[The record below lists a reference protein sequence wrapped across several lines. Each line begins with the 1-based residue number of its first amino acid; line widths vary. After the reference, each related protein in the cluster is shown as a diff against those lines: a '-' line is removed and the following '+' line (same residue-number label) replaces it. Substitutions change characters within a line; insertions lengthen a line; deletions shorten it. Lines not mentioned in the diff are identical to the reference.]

1 MCFLNAFFRGFMRHL
16 LFLTTLSLLTHTS
29 MAFAD
34 EAAEF
39 QKAQTAA
46 HTWLL
51 GVDQGDYPKSWLE
64 AAQPFKK
71 AVTSAQWQTALTEAR
86 APLGAVISRQPVLVQ
101 YKPPVP
107 NAPTDEYVV
116 IQYQTRFAN
125 RVTAIETV
133 TPIRETDGLWRVS
146 GYFVQPSE

>member
-1 MCFLNAFFRGFMRHL
+1 MRIYL
-16 LFLTTLSLLTHTS
+16 RQILWVFSVLMALTHTS

-34 EAAEF
+34 EAGRF
-39 QKAQTAA
+39 KKAQTAA

-107 NAPTDEYVV
+107 NAPTDEYVM

-133 TPIRETDGLWRVS
+133 APIRETDGLWRVS

>member
-1 MCFLNAFFRGFMRHL
+1 MRTYL
-16 LFLTTLSLLTHTS
+16 RQILFNFSVLMALTHTS

-34 EAAEF
+34 EAVEF

-51 GVDQGDYPKSWLE
+51 GVDQGDYAKSWQE
-64 AAQPFKK
+64 AAQPLKK
-71 AVTSAQWQTALTEAR
+71 AMTSAQWQIALTEAR

-107 NAPTDEYVV
+107 NAPTDEYVM

>member
-1 MCFLNAFFRGFMRHL
+1 MRIYL
-16 LFLTTLSLLTHTS
+16 RQMLWVFSVLMALIYTPT
-29 MAFAD
+29 AFAD

-39 QKAQTAA
+39 QQAQAA
-46 HTWLL
+46 THAWLSY
-51 GVDQGDYPKSWLE
+51 VDQGEYAKSWQE
-64 AAQPFKK
+64 AAQPLKK
-71 AVTSAQWQTALTEAR
+71 AMTSAQWQIALTEAR

>member
-1 MCFLNAFFRGFMRHL
+1 MRTYL
-16 LFLTTLSLLTHTS
+16 RQMLWVFSVLMALIYTPT
-29 MAFAD
+29 AFAD
-34 EAAEF
+34 EAVEF

-51 GVDQGDYPKSWLE
+51 GVDQGDYAKSWQE
-64 AAQPFKK
+64 AAQPLKK
-71 AVTSAQWQTALTEAR
+71 AMTSAQWQIALTEAR

-107 NAPTDEYVV
+107 NAPADEYVV

>member
-1 MCFLNAFFRGFMRHL
+1 MRTYL
-16 LFLTTLSLLTHTS
+16 RQILFNFSVLMALTHTS

-51 GVDQGDYPKSWLE
+51 GVDQGDYPKSWQE
-64 AAQPFKK
+64 AAQSFKK
-71 AVTSAQWQTALTEAR
+71 AVTSAQWQASVAEAR

-107 NAPTDEYVV
+107 NAPAGEYVV

>member
-1 MCFLNAFFRGFMRHL
+1 MLHR
-16 LFLTTLSLLTHTS
+16 LFLLTVLVLSAQMS
-29 MAFAD
+29 MAHAD
-34 EAAEF
+34 EMTEF

-46 HTWLL
+46 HTWLKW
-51 GVDQGDYPKSWLE
+51 VDQGNYPKSWLE
-64 AAQPFKK
+64 AAQPLKK
-71 AVTSAQWQTALTEAR
+71 AITSAQWQSALTEAR
-86 APLGAVISRQPVLVQ
+86 APLGPVISRQPVLVQ

-107 NAPTDEYVV
+107 NAPAGEYVV

>member
-1 MCFLNAFFRGFMRHL
+1 MRHL

-64 AAQPFKK
+64 AAQPFKN

-107 NAPTDEYVV
+107 NAPAGEYVV

-125 RVTAIETV
+125 RAKALETL
-133 TPIRETDGLWRVS
+133 TSIHEADGTWRVG
-146 GYFVQPSE
+146 GYFIQ

>member
-1 MCFLNAFFRGFMRHL
+1 MRIYLRQIL
-16 LFLTTLSLLTHTS
+16 LVFSVLMALTHTS

-51 GVDQGDYPKSWLE
+51 GVDQGDYPKSWQE
-64 AAQPFKK
+64 AAQSFKK
-71 AVTSAQWQTALTEAR
+71 AVTSAQWQASVAEAR